1 MITLNSNKILPH
13 GEAMDDES
21 KNKLKDVLSTID
33 PVEFKW
39 DETNTTVGIIAQEVG
54 GIMSDGTIDLGGGY
68 DTITVGPVDTTPID
82 LGSIDMSSITI
93 TGAVGSSGA
102 YLSSNGITG
111 STWTIGSSQPSINI
125 GSEGTKSYIQ
135 TNKHKI
141 DIDELGD
148 MMETLK
154 KRLLILTP
162 NFEQMEKYPML
173 KELYDEYKAMERLLG
188 GPDSEKQE

>member
-1 MITLNSNKILPH
+1 
-13 GEAMDDES
+13 MDDHD
-21 KNKLKDVLSTID
+21 KNKLKDVLSAID
-33 PVEFKW
+33 PVEFQW
-39 DETNTTVGIIAQEVG
+39 DNNMSTQPGIIAQEIG
-54 GIMSDGTIDLGGGY
+54 SIMPDGTINVGDSY
-68 DTITVGPVDTTPID
+68 DTITLGPVDTTPID
-82 LGSIDMSSITI
+82 LGSISITSI
-93 TGAVGSSGA
+93 GAFGSSGG
-102 YLSSNGITG
+102 YLSSNGTSQSIY
-111 STWTIGSSQPSINI
+111 TIGSSQPSINI

-173 KELYDEYKAMERLLG
+173 KEMYDEYKAMERLLS
-188 GPDSEKQE
+188 GPDCDNE

>member
-1 MITLNSNKILPH
+1 
-13 GEAMDDES
+13 MDNDA
-21 KNKLKDVLSTID
+21 KNKLKDVLSAMD

-39 DETNTTVGIIAQEVG
+39 DETNMSTQSGIIAQEIG
-54 GIMSDGTIDLGGGY
+54 SIMPDGTINVGDSY
-68 DTITVGPVDTTPID
+68 DTITLGPVDTTPID
-82 LGSIDMSSITI
+82 LGSISITSI
-93 TGAVGSSGA
+93 GAVGSNGS
-102 YLSSNGITG
+102 YFSSNNVNG

-125 GSEGTKSYIQ
+125 GSEGTKSFIQ

-173 KELYDEYKAMERLLG
+173 KELYDEYKAMEKLLG
-188 GPDSEKQE
+188 GPDSDSE